1 MLRLDNK
8 RIMQDAN
15 DVDMLRDE
23 IEKYKGLEI
32 HHRELMS

>member
-1 MLRLDNK
+1 MLRIENNRL
-8 RIMQDAN
+8 REDAQ

-23 IEKYKGLEI
+23 LDKYKGLEI